1 MMEEAIEF
9 LHDCR
14 LHDLSEKGVLFSQ
27 LLGTEVLPTAR
38 RPLVVVEEV
47 DEGCIGRL
55 GEQLLVDICE
65 EPGEAERSLVRG
77 LKLKQKPLQELAGG
91 PGPATDSWVQDQ
103 SGYTLEGHA

>member
-55 GEQLLVDICE
+55 GEQLLIDICE
-65 EPGEAERSLVRG
+65 EPGRGREKPSERPKVGAET
-77 LKLKQKPLQELAGG
+77 P
-91 PGPATDSWVQDQ
+91 PGTSRWARV
-103 SGYTLEGHA
+103 GH